1 MSTGKKIKELRKL
14 RKMTQAQLGEAS
26 GVVEGAIRNY
36 EREVRTPSEEQL
48 EKIAAALDVPVTALE
63 DYEIDSARAALE
75 ALFRMEDAFGIAPGP
90 DGTIAIDHHTLPCV
104 AHITVRHAATG
115 RCRREVDSG
124 PLARHYIER
133 YVANNI
139 AGTVARHIH
148 R

>member
-26 GVVEGAIRNY
+26 DVVEGAIRNY

-63 DYEIDSARAALE
+63 DYEIDSTRDALE

-90 DGTIAIDHHTLPCV
+90 DGTIIIDHKAKSAKKLTQALKAWNRALGDV
-104 AHITVRHAATG
+104 
-115 RCRREVDSG
+115 ESG
-124 PLARHYIER
+124 KMTEAEYELWKASFR
-133 YVANNI
+133 A
-139 AGTVARHIH
+139 
-148 R
+148 